1 MLMALLKALHV
12 LAVVV
17 WVGGMAFAHFCLRPS
32 LVLLEPPTRVKFM
45 HAVLGRF
52 FNGVLGAAG
61 LIVISGF
68 WMIGRAARQAVQS
81 GGQFHLPLDWVVMT
95 AVGVLMVALFGHIRF
110 VLFKRLTAAVQAADV
125 PAAAA
130 AIAAIRPWVALNLGL
145 GVGLIALVLIY

>member
-1 MLMALLKALHV
+1 MLMAVLKALHV

-32 LVLLEPPTRVKFM
+32 LALLEPPARVKFM

-52 FNGVLGAAG
+52 FNVVLGAAG
-61 LIVISGF
+61 LILLSGF

-81 GGQFHLPLDWVVMT
+81 GGQFQWPLDWVVMT
-95 AVGVLMVALFGHIRF
+95 AVGLLMVALFGHVRF
-110 VLFKRLTAAVQAADV
+110 VLFKRLTAAVQAGDV

-145 GVGLIALVLIY
+145 GVGLIALVLVY